1 MKKIL
6 LVAVAC
12 LGMLTGTAQT
22 TINGVK
28 VEKTLT
34 VENEEMVLNGAGMRE
49 KLWYDLYVGSLY
61 LKSKTKDAKQI
72 VMADQTMSIVL
83 DITDE
88 NVTQSKMK
96 EAVNDGFDES
106 CTRSERKKI
115 EGKISKFMGLFS
127 DAIVEGDQF
136 IITYIPGKGTMV
148 SKNGKD
154 LGVIDGMDFKKA
166 LFGIWLGDYPADD
179 DLKAAMLGIED

>member
-12 LGMLTGTAQT
+12 LGIFTGTAQT
-22 TINGVK
+22 TINGVN
-28 VEKTLT
+28 VEKSLT
-34 VENEEMVLNGAGMRE
+34 VESEEMMLNGAGMRE
-49 KLWYDLYVGSLY
+49 KLWYDLYVGALY
-61 LKSKTKDAKQI
+61 LKAKNTDSKQI
-72 VMADQTMSIVL
+72 VMADQPMAIVL

-96 EAVNDGFDES
+96 EAVIEGFEES
-106 CTRSERKKI
+106 CTNSERKKI
-115 EGKISKFMGLFS
+115 KSEI
-127 DAIVEGDQF
+127 DQF
-136 IITYIPGKGTMV
+136 IGFFSEAIVSGDHFEIVYLPGKGTMV

-154 LGVIDGMDFKKA
+154 LGAIKGMDFKKG

-179 DLKAAMLGIED
+179 DLKEAMLGLD

>member
-12 LGMLTGTAQT
+12 LGILSGTAQT

-34 VENEEMVLNGAGMRE
+34 IEGEEMMLNGAGMRE
-49 KLWYDLYVGSLY
+49 KLWYDLYVGALY
-61 LKSKTKDAKQI
+61 LKAKSSNGTQL
-72 VMADQTMSIVL
+72 VMADQPMAITL

-88 NVTQSKMK
+88 AVTQDKMK
-96 EAVNDGFDES
+96 DAVNDGFEDS
-106 CTRSERKKI
+106 CSNSERKKI
-115 EGKISKFMGLFS
+115 KAEISQFTGLFS
-127 DAIVEGDQF
+127 EPIVKGDQF
-136 IITYIPGKGTMV
+136 VIAYIPGKGTMV
-148 SKNGKD
+148 SKNGNF
-154 LGVIDGMDFKKA
+154 LGTVKGVDFKKG

-179 DLKAAMLGIED
+179 ELKDAMLAK

>member
-12 LGMLTGTAQT
+12 LGIYSGTAQT

-34 VENEEMVLNGAGMRE
+34 VDGEEMMLNGAGMRE

-61 LKSKTKDAKQI
+61 LKAKSKDGKQL
-72 VMADQTMSIVL
+72 VMADQPMAIVL

-88 NVTQSKMK
+88 KVTQEKMK
-96 EAVNDGFDES
+96 DAVNEGFEDS
-106 CTRSERKKI
+106 CSDAERAKIKSEI
-115 EGKISKFMGLFS
+115 AQFTGLFS
-127 DAIVEGDQF
+127 EAIVEGDHF
-136 IITYIPGKGTMV
+136 VIAYLPGKGTMV
-148 SKNGKD
+148 SKNGKE
-154 LGVIDGMDFKKA
+154 LGTVKGMDFKKG
-166 LFGIWLGDYPADD
+166 LFGIWLGEDPADD
-179 DLKAAMLGIED
+179 DLKEGMLGK